1 MIKDIQE
8 LNFPKSNGK
17 QYVTLSQATANI
29 ADMGEKNIIAQVKID
44 GDIRPDFSYD
54 WAVVFQGE
62 KYIMPLRKP
71 QGAKGNESL
80 NSEIDLT
87 FQHWAIYQLKRWM
100 FVTMQPI
107 ETGTAVADKY
117 IASISLNLGDFCT
130 LFRQVLSYYYGNTIT
145 IDLNPAW
152 QYRDEPTAITISHT
166 KIWNVLIDTLQP
178 LYGVRWEIVSAT
190 TNNNAV
196 KDGERYVIRVGYPTT
211 EIAHIFEYGFKGGLL
226 KVERQVQSDE
236 ICNMLIGRGGSKN
249 LPYRYFKNTDPNNPS
264 FKADP
269 DWIPELANIYFDK
282 LRGATFRSYVQGW
295 KANHYGGT
303 TTKESAY
310 APWAWE
316 KGYTDTKFDP
326 VEYVKDDA
334 SIAEYGPLLN
344 GLEDN
349 EDIFPTIQ
357 GVIVEPYGRI
367 DEVVD
372 VETIESDDYAS
383 DADSDVQIETIKP
396 CTHTVSIGK
405 GLTEKF
411 TKAGWSFTIPEGKIG
426 NLTLTRTVYNA
437 TRNIGFGYGYDN
449 GLIVE
454 KGSILYVV
462 NESTHERRSPVN
474 IPAGNWYY
482 ESEITV
488 ENTSS
493 SMSLFLSLTAYPE
506 LSIGTDTDNNKWKN
520 TWNIWI
526 KNVWGTSKGADET
539 DDQYAERVWNPILGD
554 REKNEAKV
562 VFSDGMLSTSSDY
575 EFIIPKGLIPQYD
588 PSKSLD
594 GVQSHWRIT
603 LGKSDADLESIG
615 LYVPSTMRFAEA
627 GDHFFFIGIDMPHQ
641 YVVWG
646 EERVD
651 DYKADVVGKKKDI
664 KPTWV
669 VSLDKVRMANKQ
681 EGEVA
686 TLISQLKV
694 GSSLRLADKRF
705 IGKVGTNAYET
716 LYLQS
721 ITYTYGNTIIPD
733 VDIVLSDEYAITANP
748 ISLLQDEVSSIQKQL
763 GSISNLE
770 QAIRAVADKLYLRK
784 DGINDR
790 SLSPTQFWSLL
801 SSKDFRNGI
810 IDGLGWGFYKNEDGL
825 WVLEADQINAR
836 HELHVNNLVV
846 NQITAQGGKAIESA
860 ASMIVTNVIDIP
872 DGYICYFDQKM
883 GTVANLFHLD
893 DIAMGQVFDPKNIQ
907 TRFYKRRVIAI
918 DIDSITL
925 SKTDVFGNGI
935 PMVGDLIVHYGN
947 YNDPARQYVKVRDV
961 IGGGYERYI
970 DNLNSVETGG
980 TEYYFVG
987 RQSGQYEGKPRWFI
1001 GDTDNFIEYRNGKLL
1016 INGSL
1021 QVGCKIGDLSVKE
1034 YIESTSKEYLQNDLD
1049 NLENKYNE
1057 LQDQMDGVV
1066 EAWSFP
1072 YTPTLQNYPA
1082 SEWTTDGQKQ
1092 AHVGDVFYNIQPYEN
1107 EDGTVNPDAGKAWR
1121 WSQNDAEHNGW
1132 HWHPIADSDAV
1143 KALQLAQM
1151 SVLETDVLFI
1161 QTSSPTSTPQLP
1173 TVNSSGIITDM
1184 KGWSTD
1190 APEWAAGMY
1199 IWQTTYVR
1207 KGDGAA
1213 SFSDPTCVS
1222 GKDGADGADGT
1233 SVTITSTS
1241 IQYASSS
1248 NGTFAPLIGWGSTI
1262 PNVPA
1267 GQYLWTRTIVNYSDG
1282 KSTTSYS
1289 VSRAG
1294 INGEEGVGISSI
1306 TNKYAVSSSNTTPP
1320 TSWSN
1325 NVPTM
1330 TATNRYL
1337 WNYEIIKYTDG
1348 GNSETEKRVI
1358 GVYGNTGSPGAAG
1371 KGIQSITEHYLA
1383 SASSSGV
1390 TTSTAGWTTTM
1401 QTMTATK
1408 RYLWNYETIKYTDGT
1423 SPDSTPVII
1432 GVYGD
1437 QGIPGADGRGIVST
1451 AIAYQIGASGT
1462 TAPTGTWS
1470 TSVPTAQKGK
1480 YLWTR
1485 TTVTYTTGNPTVLY
1499 SVAYYAT
1506 DGTDGNDG
1514 LPGKDGVG
1522 ITSTVI
1528 KYAKST
1534 SGTTAP
1540 TSGWQ
1545 PTVPSVPAG
1554 QYLWTWTQW
1563 TYSDNTK
1570 EDGYSVAKQG
1580 DNGADGTSVTITSTE
1595 IRYAK
1600 GNYPSQPA
1608 DSAFTLTSIGTLTK
1622 GQYLWTR
1629 TIVNYSDGEQTKSYT
1644 VAYIG
1649 TDGADGIGIPGADG
1663 KTSYVHFAYAS
1674 GITGSLPHPTS
1685 VTGFKTLAFAGA
1697 KYIGVCTDFSQADP
1711 TAHTSYEWS
1720 EYKGADGEDG
1730 VGIAS
1735 IVEQYYLSSSRTVL
1749 QGGSWSDTPPAW
1761 KAGWYYWTR
1770 SKITYTDGRP
1780 AEYTEGIC
1788 VTGEA
1793 GTSVLAQYSANGSS
1807 WHATFQSGD
1816 IYMRTSSDNGS
1827 TWSPKMP
1834 LVGSNYTPNLITDSD
1849 FKVRGSWSF
1858 HTNVAIDPT
1867 HKHEGRNSVKSAQSG
1882 LTASAFRGISYYYS
1896 EDVKEGDV
1904 FTASIWTYAED
1915 LSSIDAGVRLELWG
1929 YKDSNR
1935 VGTSGSI
1942 SIQPT
1947 KANEWQQFHISH
1959 KMPATANRANLYA
1972 WVGKNGTVWFASPKL
1987 ERGNNPSPV
1996 WSPAASEMV
2005 GKEGQWRKFQWA
2017 KNTSTTTAPTS
2028 GWQDTPMTPA
2038 AGEYVWMRSG
2048 IVVPPATEP
2057 SSWDTAT
2064 RLTGDKGESGES
2076 TYMLDLSNEVAGIA
2090 CDANG
2095 NVTGDYPISQATV
2108 YKGATKV
2115 TSGIVYSI
2123 AGKTGINAS
2132 VTTAGKVVMLGMTA
2146 DTASVTVQA
2155 VVDGIT
2161 LQSALSLYKVR
2172 PGQNGAPGAP
2182 GTPGADGEDGE
2193 PATVYSI
2200 LPSVSSVS
2208 RKSDGTSS
2216 VSQVKCVKYST
2227 TGSAG
2232 KVITTQNYLYGWMD
2246 TEAGTTAP
2254 MVIAD
2259 NTKTEG
2265 LLHVAKGIKALYF
2278 ELRDATGLTGYTV
2291 LDRERV
2297 PVLADGADIIEQI
2310 NDAEYLKQVFPKEET
2325 DTEITG
2331 GVVLTNIVGVRGVD
2345 SNDIE
2350 AFINGSDLGKSTIHG
2365 KLLIAG
2371 GIPSTEDYPGVN
2383 LSARAQYAKTRIYED
2398 GTIETSKLIAL
2409 DGAKIGKFVISGG
2422 SLFIQ
2427 SPITAT
2433 GDNKSMLLGS
2443 DYLEWN
2449 NTKTGATCRM
2459 GARYEYEAALSVFRD
2474 TSQNYTSS
2482 QRIGID
2488 VSVDTNASENIGI
2501 HVSCYGGSNNYAI
2514 KCYSG
2519 LFAGLRPNIRTV
2531 TTTSVTLNEYDHTI
2545 VVNTTSAVTIYLPS
2559 SPKLGQVYN
2568 IIHTTTGTL
2577 TFNRNN
2583 GSSIKVVSSNTI
2595 VTTLASTNRE
2605 MWTFIYDGMYWDA
2618 ILTKS

>member
-1 MIKDIQE
+1 M
-8 LNFPKSNGK
+8 
-17 QYVTLSQATANI
+17 
-29 ADMGEKNIIAQVKID
+29 EKKYKAKI
-44 GDIRPDFSYD
+44 DIRPARPRSKRLQKLGVGSSGSVSIVHNVYSTENNVGENHTHSNLLHLNQITTDNDGYLYLTLTQENDDGSVSTNTLKVYAGFADNACKWSGHDFEDYMDQPTRS
-54 WAVVFQGE
+54 
-62 KYIMPLRKP
+62 
-71 QGAKGNESL
+71 
-80 NSEIDLT
+80 IDHVN
-87 FQHWAIYQLKRWM
+87 F
-100 FVTMQPI
+100 
-107 ETGTAVADKY
+107 
-117 IASISLNLGDFCT
+117 SS
-130 LFRQVLSYYYGNTIT
+130 
-145 IDLNPAW
+145 
-152 QYRDEPTAITISHT
+152 
-166 KIWNVLIDTLQP
+166 IDTDILSSK
-178 LYGVRWEIVSAT
+178 E
-190 TNNNAV
+190 
-196 KDGERYVIRVGYPTT
+196 
-211 EIAHIFEYGFKGGLL
+211 F
-226 KVERQVQSDE
+226 QS
-236 ICNMLIGRGGSKN
+236 
-249 LPYRYFKNTDPNNPS
+249 
-264 FKADP
+264 
-269 DWIPELANIYFDK
+269 
-282 LRGATFRSYVQGW
+282 GALG
-295 KANHYGGT
+295 
-303 TTKESAY
+303 
-310 APWAWE
+310 
-316 KGYTDTKFDP
+316 KGYKITS
-326 VEYVKDDA
+326 DDEGN
-334 SIAEYGPLLN
+334 SR
-344 GLEDN
+344 LE
-349 EDIFPTIQ
+349 
-357 GVIVEPYGRI
+357 I
-367 DEVVD
+367 DEVIVRKAMQVAEYLIQQLRHQGGIHFYTPASLECTS
-372 VETIESDDYAS
+372 VESKQTAFKCYFDTKSGTVPNLFQVGDQARCQRFTCGEQIIKYYWRLVTEVGDDYIMLSKS
-383 DADSDVQIETIKP
+383 DCDIDSDEPEKGDNIVQLGNRDNPSRQKAMAIIVIGENVPRIEM
-396 CTHTVSIGK
+396 
-405 GLTEKF
+405 
-411 TKAGWSFTIPEGKIG
+411 
-426 NLTLTRTVYNA
+426 
-437 TRNIGFGYGYDN
+437 YDN
-449 GLIVE
+449 IDSYNLSD
-454 KGSILYVV
+454 KL
-462 NESTHERRSPVN
+462 
-474 IPAGNWYY
+474 
-482 ESEITV
+482 ITV
-488 ENTSS
+488 
-493 SMSLFLSLTAYPE
+493 L
-506 LSIGTDTDNNKWKN
+506 
-520 TWNIWI
+520 
-526 KNVWGTSKGADET
+526 GA
-539 DDQYAERVWNPILGD
+539 VN
-554 REKNEAKV
+554 
-562 VFSDGMLSTSSDY
+562 
-575 EFIIPKGLIPQYD
+575 
-588 PSKSLD
+588 
-594 GVQSHWRIT
+594 
-603 LGKSDADLESIG
+603 
-615 LYVPSTMRFAEA
+615 
-627 GDHFFFIGIDMPHQ
+627 
-641 YVVWG
+641 
-646 EERVD
+646 
-651 DYKADVVGKKKDI
+651 
-664 KPTWV
+664 
-669 VSLDKVRMANKQ
+669 
-681 EGEVA
+681 
-686 TLISQLKV
+686 
-694 GSSLRLADKRF
+694 
-705 IGKVGTNAYET
+705 GKVGIFTQAGEFNNIHIGSGSSGLE
-716 LYLQS
+716 
-721 ITYTYGNTIIPD
+721 N
-733 VDIVLSDEYAITANP
+733 LSE
-748 ISLLQDEVSSIQKQL
+748 
-763 GSISNLE
+763 
-770 QAIRAVADKLYLRK
+770 
-784 DGINDR
+784 
-790 SLSPTQFWSLL
+790 W
-801 SSKDFRNGI
+801 SSK
-810 IDGLGWGFYKNEDGL
+810 
-825 WVLEADQINAR
+825 Q
-836 HELHVNNLVV
+836 
-846 NQITAQGGKAIESA
+846 AQ
-860 ASMIVTNVIDIP
+860 
-872 DGYICYFDQKM
+872 
-883 GTVANLFHLD
+883 
-893 DIAMGQVFDPKNIQ
+893 
-907 TRFYKRRVIAI
+907 
-918 DIDSITL
+918 
-925 SKTDVFGNGI
+925 
-935 PMVGDLIVHYGN
+935 
-947 YNDPARQYVKVRDV
+947 
-961 IGGGYERYI
+961 I
-970 DNLNSVETGG
+970 DNAQQTADDA
-980 TEYYFVG
+980 
-987 RQSGQYEGKPRWFI
+987 QS
-1001 GDTDNFIEYRNGKLL
+1001 
-1016 INGSL
+1016 
-1021 QVGCKIGDLSVKE
+1021 KI
-1034 YIESTSKEYLQNDLD
+1034 
-1049 NLENKYNE
+1049 NE
-1057 LQDQMDGVV
+1057 LQDQVDGVI
-1066 EAWSFP
+1066 ESFNGFGE
-1072 YTPTLQNYPA
+1072 PTIGNFPA
-1082 SEWTTDGQKQ
+1082 DEWTTDAERKWHNRDIYTDITPYVDEVTTPTAGQSWKWY
-1092 AHVGDVFYNIQPYEN
+1092 YNSATDY
-1107 EDGTVNPDAGKAWR
+1107 
-1121 WSQNDAEHNGW
+1121 GW
-1132 HWHPIADSDAV
+1132 TKIADSEAV

-1222 GKDGADGADGT
+1222 GKDGANGADGT

-1294 INGEEGVGISSI
+1294 INGEKGVGISSI

-1320 TSWSN
+1320 TSWYN

-1348 GNSETEKRVI
+1348 SNSETEKRVI

-1462 TAPTGTWS
+1462 TAPNGTWS
-1470 TSVPTAQKGK
+1470 TSVPAAQKGK

-1485 TTVTYTTGNPTVLY
+1485 TTVTYTTGNPTLLY

-1563 TYSDNTK
+1563 TYSDNTI

-1674 GITGSLPHPTS
+1674 GITGSLPHPTA
-1685 VTGFKTLAFAGA
+1685 VTGFKTTAFAGA

-1735 IVEQYYLSSSRTVL
+1735 IVEQYYLSSSRTAL

-1761 KAGWYYWTR
+1761 KAGWYLWTR

-1793 GTSVLAQYSANGSS
+1793 GTSVLAQYSADGSS

-1858 HTNVAIDPT
+1858 HTNVAIDTT

-1882 LTASAFRGISYYYS
+1882 LTADNFRGISFYYS

-1904 FTASIWTYAED
+1904 FTASIWTYAEA
-1915 LSSIDAGVRLELWG
+1915 LSSFDKGVILEIWG
-1929 YKDSNR
+1929 YKDSTR
-1935 VGTSGSI
+1935 VGTPASV

-1947 KANEWQQFHISH
+1947 KANEWQQFHVSH
-1959 KMPATANRANLYA
+1959 KMPATVNRVNLYA
-1972 WVGKNGTVWFASPKL
+1972 YVRRNGTVWFASPKL

-2057 SSWDTAT
+2057 SSWETAT
-2064 RLTGDKGESGES
+2064 RLTGDKGKSGES

-2132 VTTAGKVVMLGMTA
+2132 VTNAGKVVMLGMTA

-2161 LQSALSLYKVR
+2161 LQSVLSLYKVR
-2172 PGQNGAPGAP
+2172 PGQNGAPGADGAP
-2182 GTPGADGEDGE
+2182 GAPGADGED
-2193 PATVYSI
+2193 ATVYSI

-2227 TGSAG
+2227 TGSSG

-2246 TEAGTTAP
+2246 TEAGTTVP
-2254 MVIAD
+2254 MLIAD

-2265 LLHVAKGIKALYF
+2265 LLHVARGVKALYF

-2297 PVLADGADIIEQI
+2297 PVLADGNDIIKQI

-2325 DTEITG
+2325 ETEVVG
-2331 GVVLTNIVGVRGVD
+2331 GVVLTNIVGVKNVD
-2345 SNDIE
+2345 TDDVI
-2350 AFINGSDLGKSTIHG
+2350 AFINGGHIGEHGTHG

-2371 GIPSTEDYPGVN
+2371 GIPSTADYPGMSLEARVPY
-2383 LSARAQYAKTRIYED
+2383 SATKMYED
-2398 GTIETSKLIAL
+2398 GIIDTSKLIAR
-2409 DGAKIGKFVISGG
+2409 DGAIIGDFKIESG
-2422 SLFIQ
+2422 
-2427 SPITAT
+2427 
-2433 GDNKSMLLGS
+2433 
-2443 DYLEWN
+2443 
-2449 NTKTGATCRM
+2449 
-2459 GARYEYEAALSVFRD
+2459 ALSYISWYDAGQTTVGQKLTL
-2474 TSQNYTSS
+2474 TSSGLFFQKKDSADVRLGGQVLSAATLANITGFMNVGGNYTN
-2482 QRIGID
+2482 IALL
-2488 VSVDTNASENIGI
+2488 VNATNTFSNNL
-2501 HVSCYGGSNNYAI
+2501 SLPQDSNNYAI
-2514 KCYSG
+2514 CAPNG
-2519 LFAGLRPNIRTV
+2519 LFAGLRPNIRRVVSNT
-2531 TTTSVTLNEYDHTI
+2531 TLNKFDHTI
-2545 VVNTTSAVTIYLPS
+2545 LIDIQSSITITLPTEADSYGKELIEEGQEYILMLPGGKNTGFSHTLVSPKNRIHFPETDLWNRGSLGFPAKGLIYLRYC
-2559 SPKLGQVYN
+2559 YN
-2568 IIHTTTGTL
+2568 RWWGYRI
-2577 TFNRNN
+2577 
-2583 GSSIKVVSSNTI
+2583 SN
-2595 VTTLASTNRE
+2595 
-2605 MWTFIYDGMYWDA
+2605 Y
-2618 ILTKS
+2618 